1 MSVDLDR
8 VLDESEYEELGELL
22 QLRASEDG
30 MLLDALHGLITAVVI
45 GPEPVPPDEWM
56 PQVIDDT
63 NPFESLEQA
72 ERAISLILRMYNS
85 VASDLDELRW
95 EPILGAVETEGGES
109 TYSAQGWCE
118 GFTLGVDLRAE
129 VWETRMKEDRELME
143 LLAPILA
150 LAGDEGVFE
159 TEAAEDP
166 APLSEA
172 EYEDA
177 LNKLP
182 AAVYDVHQY
191 WRDHPPSA
199 PFVAKPPADPA
210 TPAPSAPTARRRG
223 GRWLH

>member
-8 VLDESEYEELGELL
+8 LLGEAEYEELGDLL
-22 QLRASEDG
+22 AQRATGDDSL
-30 MLLDALHGLITAVVI
+30 LLDGLHGLVTAVSI
-45 GPEPVPPDEWM
+45 GPEPVAPDEWM

-63 NPFESLEQA
+63 TPFESVEQA
-72 ERAISLILRMYNS
+72 ERVIALILRMYNS
-85 VASDLDELRW
+85 VAHDLDELRY
-95 EPILGAVETEGGES
+95 EPILGAVETEAGES
-109 TYSAQGWCE
+109 TFSAQGWCE
-118 GFTLGVDLRAE
+118 GFTLGVDLRSDA
-129 VWETRMKEDRELME
+129 WETRMKEDRELME

-159 TEAAEDP
+159 TEAAEETQ
-166 APLSEA
+166 PLSEA

-182 AAVYDVHQY
+182 AAVYDVQQY

-199 PFVAKPPADPA
+199 PFTAKAAAAEDSPT
-210 TPAPSAPTARRRG
+210 TPRRRG

>member
-8 VLDESEYEELGELL
+8 LLDETEYEELGELL
-22 QLRASEDG
+22 ASRATGDDS
-30 MLLDALHGLITAVVI
+30 MLLDGLHGLVTAIAI
-45 GPEPVPPDEWM
+45 GPETVTPDEWM

-63 NPFESLEQA
+63 HPFESVEQA
-72 ERAISLILRMYNS
+72 ERVIALILRMYNS
-85 VASDLDELRW
+85 VATDLDELRY
-95 EPILGAVETEGGES
+95 EPILGAVETEAGEP
-109 TYSAQGWCE
+109 TFSAQGWCE
-118 GFTLGVDLRAE
+118 GFSMGVDLRSDI
-129 VWETRMKEDRELME
+129 WESRMKEDRELMD

-159 TEAAEDP
+159 TEAAEETP
-166 APLSEA
+166 PLSEA

-182 AAVYDVHQY
+182 AAVYDVQQY

-199 PFVAKPPADPA
+199 PFAAKA
-210 TPAPSAPTARRRG
+210 TPAEDAPAAPRRRG

>member
-8 VLDESEYEELGELL
+8 VLDEAEYEELGELL
-22 QLRASEDG
+22 ATRAGEDG
-30 MLLDALHGLITAVVI
+30 LLLDALHGLITAIAI

-56 PQVIDDT
+56 PQVIDDS
-63 NPFESLEQA
+63 NPFESIEQA
-72 ERAISLILRMYNS
+72 ERAIALILRMYNS
-85 VASDLDELRW
+85 VSTDLEELRY
-95 EPILGAVETEGGES
+95 EPILGSVETEGGDS

-118 GFTLGVDLRAE
+118 GFSMGVDLRADA
-129 VWETRMKEDRELME
+129 WETRMKQDRELVE

-182 AAVYDVHQY
+182 AAVYDVQQY
-191 WRDHPPSA
+191 WRDHPIAA
-199 PFVAKPPADPA
+199 PFAPKAPGAGGDA
-210 TPAPSAPTARRRG
+210 PAPTTPRRRG

>member
-1 MSVDLDR
+1 MSIDLDR
-8 VLDESEYEELGELL
+8 LLGEAEYEELGDLL
-22 QLRASEDG
+22 AQRATGDDS
-30 MLLDALHGLITAVVI
+30 MLLDGLHGLVTAVAI

-63 NPFESLEQA
+63 NPFESVEQA
-72 ERAISLILRMYNS
+72 ERVIALILRMYNS
-85 VASDLDELRW
+85 VAHDLDELRY
-95 EPILGAVETEGGES
+95 EPILGAVETEAGES
-109 TYSAQGWCE
+109 TFSAQGWCE
-118 GFTLGVDLRAE
+118 GFTLGVDLRSDA
-129 VWETRMKEDRELME
+129 WETRMKEDRELMD

-159 TEAAEDP
+159 TEAAEETP
-166 APLSEA
+166 SLSEA

-182 AAVYDVHQY
+182 AAVYDVQQY

-199 PFVAKPPADPA
+199 PFTAKAASPEDALAVP
-210 TPAPSAPTARRRG
+210 RRRG